1 MIKRSLFLL
10 VVGIL
15 LMTQSAEAGDAERA
29 TDGRVAAPSEMRV
42 VTPDGQF
49 ISPRVGE
56 TIPGAAVRDG
66 AGKCQFDVKS
76 NGPELLLDGDRCTVT
91 VRTKGKP
98 NKSLLRNPPTSEKTS
113 PRMDE
118 SVPWVAPDQS
128 ELFGAP
134 TNSKQRSGTS
144 NGIDPSVLSTPGP
157 QSKADEAR
165 AYTVACPKI
174 QVRLLGWM
182 RVSRYMGVDMFNQP
196 YWRQIAKI
204 GPRARFYRS
213 LNNGGLG
220 SIRPYRYPSDWAYW
234 SISYQTMTH
243 FTFRGFRALGPLA
256 DGPSQI
262 RIQAVGYFASDVGRR
277 ENLEISGQVYTYR
290 DMVVYHECSAHGALV
305 GVNRLRC
312 RGYGRYVR
320 PQEC

>member
-1 MIKRSLFLL
+1 M
-10 VVGIL
+10 
-15 LMTQSAEAGDAERA
+15 MTQPAKAGDAARA
-29 TDGRVAAPSEMRV
+29 ADDRVAEPNEMRV

-49 ISPRVGE
+49 IAPRVGE
-56 TIPGAAVRDG
+56 TIPGAAVRDA
-66 AGKCQFDVKS
+66 AGKCQFSVTS
-76 NGPELLLDGDRCTVT
+76 FGPELLLDGDKCTVT
-91 VRTKGKP
+91 VHKKGKP
-98 NKSLLRNPPTSEKTS
+98 EKSLLRNPPVIEKTS
-113 PRMDE
+113 PRMGE
-118 SVPWVAPDQS
+118 SVPWKAPDQS

-134 TNSKQRSGTS
+134 TSNKQRSGTS

-157 QSKADEAR
+157 QSKAGEAR
-165 AYTVACPKI
+165 AYTVTCPKI

-182 RVSRYMGVDMFNQP
+182 TVSRYMGLDIFNRP
-196 YWRQIAKI
+196 YYRQIAKI

-220 SIRPYRYPSDWAYW
+220 SIRPYWYPSDWAYW
-234 SISYQTMTH
+234 RIINQEMTH
-243 FTFRGFRALGPLA
+243 FTFRGFRALGPLT

-262 RIQAVGYFASDVGRR
+262 RIQAVGYFASSVGRR

-320 PQEC
+320 PAEC